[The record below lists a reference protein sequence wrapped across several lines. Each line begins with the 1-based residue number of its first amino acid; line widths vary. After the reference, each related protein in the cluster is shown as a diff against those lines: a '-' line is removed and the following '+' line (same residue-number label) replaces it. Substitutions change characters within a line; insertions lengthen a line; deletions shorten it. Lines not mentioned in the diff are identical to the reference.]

1 MVKDKGVLFA
11 RASLNVAMMAWM
23 EVATVKGDKDR
34 PESLPRNICAA
45 AIHDAEVGHFGLEI
59 ASTSDLAC
67 PDSPFTMHFLSWKSR
82 CILNFAQLPCQAKWG
97 EGKIVLHTR
106 RMIVHPRLSQHHRTT
121 TACFNQN

>member
-1 MVKDKGVLFA
+1 MGRTSRVRQLPKLFTRKFTFECEFLRVHHHFSIDGKKGVLQITTNMPVMVKDEGVLFA

-59 ASTSDLAC
+59 ASKSDLAC
-67 PDSPFTMHFLSWKSR
+67 PDSPFTMHFLS
-82 CILNFAQLPCQAKWG
+82 
-97 EGKIVLHTR
+97 
-106 RMIVHPRLSQHHRTT
+106 
-121 TACFNQN
+121 